1 MYKPYLD
8 LRTFTANSVSGKKKN
23 RDHGLWWAEQNAARE
38 WFRAEELRF
47 AQFMANAGVP
57 QANASGILPRD
68 AWLEMDDITRR
79 VMRSDEGQVYMAD
92 LMPLAKTVNIGK
104 IVQLNRVSS
113 DAGAVVR
120 SISGQ
125 RPTLMDKVVYDYRG
139 TPVPIFSTGYGRG
152 WREWN
157 AFQSENFDALSD
169 DQEAHVA
176 KIRRDQALYALN
188 GDTSINVQGYVG
200 YGIKTS
206 PYSKNINVGPAG
218 YNIDLTSNATTA
230 TAILNFFT
238 QSVGTSFLDANFLVG
253 GYILYVSPQ
262 IWRNLMRPISD
273 GAGLV
278 LGTIY
283 DQLLKSGEVAAIKR
297 TFELTGNQ
305 FFGFVPKSEYI
316 RPLVGMAV
324 NTVAI
329 ARTNPFDDY
338 NFHIWGAMGLEIRAD
353 ISGRSGVFYSS
364 ST

>member
-8 LRTFTANSVSGKKKN
+8 LRVFTKNSLEGPKANKS
-23 RDHGLWWAEQNAARE
+23 HALWWKEQNAARD
-38 WFRAEELRF
+38 WFRHEEVRF
-47 AQFMANAGVP
+47 AEFMANSTGAR
-57 QANASGILPRD
+57 NASSVLPRD

-79 VMRSDEGQVYMAD
+79 VMRTDEGQVFMGD

-120 SISGQ
+120 SVSGQ

-139 TPVPIFSTGYGRG
+139 TVVPIFSTGYGRA

-176 KIRRDQALYALN
+176 KIRRDQALYVLN
-188 GDTSINVQGYVG
+188 GDTSINVQGYTG

-206 PYSKNINVGPAG
+206 PYSKNINVGPSG
-218 YNIDLTSNATTA
+218 YNIDLTSNSTTPK
-230 TAILNFFT
+230 AIVDFFT
-238 QSVGTSFLDANFLVG
+238 QSVGTSFLDANLLAR
-253 GYILYVSPQ
+253 GYNLYVSPQ
-262 IWRNLMRPISD
+262 IWRNLQRNFSD

-283 DQLLKSGEVAAIKR
+283 EQLLKSGEIASIK
-297 TFELTGNQ
+297 
-305 FFGFVPKSEYI
+305 
-316 RPLVGMAV
+316 
-324 NTVAI
+324 
-329 ARTNPFDDY
+329 
-338 NFHIWGAMGLEIRAD
+338 
-353 ISGRSGVFYSS
+353 
-364 ST
+364 